1 MARKSSKKNHSKNT
15 TEVAEPVEIKR
26 RARVVGVVITGCP
39 ECNNPVNFDRKSV
52 KTCPYCE
59 AEVQIDLDR
68 VEVMVKTVAER
79 KPSRSKE

>member
-1 MARKSSKKNHSKNT
+1 MTRKNSKKHLSKNT
-15 TEVAEPVEIKR
+15 TEIVEPVELKR

-59 AEVQIDLDR
+59 AEVEIDLDR
-68 VEVMVKTVAER
+68 VEVMVKKVAER
-79 KPSRSKE
+79 KPSRSKN